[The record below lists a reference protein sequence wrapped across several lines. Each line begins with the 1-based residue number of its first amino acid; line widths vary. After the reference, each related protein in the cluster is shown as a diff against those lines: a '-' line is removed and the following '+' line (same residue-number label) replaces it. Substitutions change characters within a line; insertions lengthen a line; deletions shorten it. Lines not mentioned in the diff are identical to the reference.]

1 MRAVY
6 LNENDVL
13 PHIGCK
19 AVANAHKILF
29 ERLGIEVVHTFYK
42 NDLWSYKRIASHSER
57 VAVISRAY
65 AGLLGSVD
73 AVIVN
78 AEGTLHHG
86 RGEDIIAMVAAG
98 TAMGKKTYLINALI
112 QDMEEYA
119 AVLAGC
125 TAIVTRDPR
134 SYAEASLYNSQA
146 SLVPDSFI
154 LANFEETVGVFA
166 PEDIVV
172 TDYLRT
178 MPDGPG
184 YIVDRLLKEKADEC
198 TYFPFQSPFHS
209 AEWRSVV
216 HRLSKARC
224 VVSARHHGLYAGA
237 MAGRPI
243 VILESN
249 SHKMV
254 AFREMYG
261 GFIPVINSYEEVE
274 RAIEQACA
282 MASRFEALPKV
293 FAEYDLL
300 SHYAQVFGLQLLP
313 PNSQNLPSKPVNLLA
328 SRDNAKTPPILS
340 RVWCRLSLKG
350 VPKPAVAIP
359 VDSAEPADWML
370 AYYTDLLDA
379 KRRRDPRLLPLR
391 DSLKKI
397 AGLPSTYRR
406 FRSFWDAAI
415 KTARARPFLIDEL
428 IGLLPNIQDGDLL
441 VKLATI
447 ASRVEPDSGYYG
459 LSLATLTRGSG
470 RGGRIR
476 VRMIIEHVRNALKAD
491 SNGECAWLIEQL
503 GTSETKQQRMLLN
516 AVIPILS
523 DLHAYKEIIG
533 LTTLYPQVEIVD
545 RNRLK
550 VADAHFMLGRYKPAI
565 RILESIT
572 ENPELALTA
581 DHRRGRI
588 MVHLGDFMAGWP
600 LMNRVVGR
608 EHFTEITDNL
618 GLPVWSGRSEEVER
632 VVVWFHELGGIGG
645 EILWGQ
651 LIPEFKKLARCELRL
666 VVDPRLLVMF
676 KASFP
681 DCEVVSRDESFEFLR
696 EEASAFVFGRELT
709 QLVVTHENDFH
720 SISAHQYRL
729 PEVQNGLSLAGDRKH
744 IAISWK
750 TTNPASAMYRN
761 IPLERFADTLAKFD
775 CEFHCL
781 QHGDIREDLYILQSK
796 LGSRLHVD
804 TFDPAASVEQIGC
817 RLLKMDG
824 VVTIDNTTLHIA
836 GALGVPTLAL
846 ISIPAYWQWPAMGL
860 ASRWYG
866 SVNLL
871 RQDAPG
877 HWQSVLGQISTEL
890 ESIITPVKMLDHQ

>member
-1 MRAVY
+1 MRAIY

-19 AVANAHKILF
+19 AVANAHEILF
-29 ERLGIEVVHTFYK
+29 ERLGIQVVHTFYK
-42 NDLWSYKRIASHSER
+42 NDLWSYKRIVSHSER
-57 VAVISRAY
+57 VAAISRAY

-86 RGEDIIAMVAAG
+86 RGEDILAMVAAG

-112 QDMEEYA
+112 QDMEEFS

-154 LANFEETVGVFA
+154 LANFEERDDVFA

-172 TDYLRT
+172 TDYLGT

-184 YIVDRLLKEKADEC
+184 HIVDRLLKEKADEC
-198 TYFPFQSPFHS
+198 TYLPFQSPFHS

-216 HRLSKARC
+216 HRLSQARC
-224 VVSARHHGLYAGA
+224 VVSARHHGLYAAG

-249 SHKMV
+249 SHKMA

-261 GFIPVINSYEEVE
+261 DFIPVIKSYEEVE
-274 RAIEQACA
+274 SAIEQACA
-282 MASRFEALPKV
+282 MASRFEELPKV

-300 SHYAQVFGLQLLP
+300 SHYSQVFGRQLLAP
-313 PNSQNLPSKPVNLLA
+313 TVQNPSAKPVNLPA
-328 SRDNAKTPPILS
+328 SRESTKTPTIVS
-340 RVWCRLSLKG
+340 RVWHRLSLKG
-350 VPKPAVAIP
+350 VPKPAASP
-359 VDSAEPADWML
+359 ADSPEPTDWML
-370 AYYTDLLDA
+370 AYCTDLLDA

-415 KTARARPFLIDEL
+415 RTARARPFLIDEL

-447 ASRVEPDSGYYG
+447 ASRAEPDSGYYG
-459 LSLATLTRGSG
+459 LSLATLNTGL
-470 RGGRIR
+470 GGRTPRIR
-476 VRMIIEHVRNALKAD
+476 MAIEHVRNALKAD

-503 GTSETKQQRMLLN
+503 GTSEIKQQTMLLN
-516 AVIPILS
+516 AVVPILS
-523 DLHAYKEIIG
+523 ELHAYKDIIG
-533 LTTLYPQVEIVD
+533 LTALYPQAEVVE

-550 VADAHFMLGRYKPAI
+550 VAEAHFMLGRYLAAV

-572 ENPELALTA
+572 EDPDLALTA

-588 MVHLGDFMAGWP
+588 MVHVGDFVAGWP

-608 EHFTEITDNL
+608 EHFTEIADKL
-618 GLPVWSGRSEEVER
+618 GLPVWSGRSEDIER

-681 DCEVVSRDESFEFLR
+681 DCEVLSRDESFELLR
-696 EEASAFVFGRELT
+696 EGADAFVFGRELT
-709 QLVVTHENDFH
+709 QLVVTHESDFQ
-720 SISAHQYRL
+720 SISAHQCRL
-729 PEVQNGLSLAGDRKH
+729 PEVQNGLNLAGHRKH

-761 IPLERFADTLAKFD
+761 IPLEKFAETLAKFD

-781 QHGDIREDLYILQSK
+781 QHGDIREDLNTLKSK
-796 LGSRLHVD
+796 LGSRLHAN
-804 TFDPAASVEQIGC
+804 TFDPSAPVEDMGG

-846 ISIPAYWQWPAMGL
+846 ISIPAYWQWPAGGL
-860 ASRWYG
+860 ASRWYE
-866 SVNLL
+866 SVKLL

-877 HWQSVLGQISTEL
+877 HWQSVLDQISTEL
-890 ESIITPVKMLDHQ
+890 ESIITHVQTLDHQ

>member
-1 MRAVY
+1 MRAIY

-19 AVANAHKILF
+19 AVANAHQILF
-29 ERLGIEVVHTFYK
+29 ERLGITVVHTFYK
-42 NDLWSYKRIASHSER
+42 NDLWSYKRIASHSAR
-57 VAVISRAY
+57 VAAISQAY
-65 AGLLGSVD
+65 AGLLGSID

-98 TAMGKKTYLINALI
+98 TAMGKKAYLINALI

-119 AVLAGC
+119 AVLRGC

-134 SYAEASLYNSQA
+134 SYAEASLYNSQV

-154 LANFEETVGVFA
+154 LANFEETEGVFA

-172 TDYLRT
+172 TDYWGT
-178 MPDGPG
+178 MSDGPG
-184 YIVDRLLKEKADEC
+184 YIIDRLLKEKADEC
-198 TYFPFQSPFHS
+198 TYLPFQSPFHS

-224 VVSARHHGLYAGA
+224 VVSARHHGLYAAA

-249 SHKMV
+249 SHKMA

-261 GFIPVINSYEEVE
+261 DFIPVINSYDEVE
-274 RAIEQACA
+274 SAIEQACA
-282 MASRFEALPKV
+282 MAPRFEALPKI
-293 FAEYDLL
+293 FAEYNLL
-300 SHYAQVFGLQLLP
+300 SHYAQVFERQLFVP
-313 PNSQNLPSKPVNLLA
+313 TSQNPPSKSVNLLA
-328 SRDNAKTPPILS
+328 SRESAKKPPILS
-340 RVWCRLSLKG
+340 RMWRRLSLNG
-350 VPKPAVAIP
+350 VPERAFASP
-359 VDSAEPADWML
+359 VDSSETADWML
-370 AYYTDLLDA
+370 AYYIDLLDA

-391 DSLKKI
+391 ESLEKI

-415 KTARARPFLIDEL
+415 KSARARPFLIDEL
-428 IGLLPNIQDGDLL
+428 IGLLSNIQDGDLL

-447 ASRVEPDSGYYG
+447 ASRAEPDSGYYG
-459 LSLATLTRGSG
+459 LSLATLNKGF
-470 RGGRIR
+470 GGGGTIRI
-476 VRMIIEHVRNALKAD
+476 RMIIGHVRNALKAD

-503 GTSETKQQRMLLN
+503 GTSEIKQQTMLLN
-516 AVIPILS
+516 AVIPVLS
-523 DLHAYKEIIG
+523 DLYAYKEIIG
-533 LTTLYPQVEIVD
+533 LITLYPQAEIVD

-550 VADAHFMLGRYKPAI
+550 VAEAHFMLGRYLPAV

-572 ENPELALTA
+572 EDPDLALTA

-588 MVHLGDFMAGWP
+588 MVHLGDFIAGWP

-608 EHFTEITDNL
+608 EHFTEIADKL
-618 GLPVWSGRSEEVER
+618 RLPVWSVSEEVER

-696 EEASAFVFGRELT
+696 EGAGAFVFGRELT
-709 QLVVTHENDFH
+709 QYVVNHENDFH
-720 SISAHQYRL
+720 SISAQQWCL
-729 PEVQNGLSLAGDRKH
+729 PEAQKSLNLASDRKH

-761 IPLERFADTLAKFD
+761 IPLERFAVILAKFD

-781 QHGDIREDLYILQSK
+781 QHGDIREDLCILQSK

-804 TFDPAASVEQIGC
+804 TFDPAASVEQMGC

-836 GALGVPTLAL
+836 GALGVSTLAL

-866 SVNLL
+866 SVKLL

-877 HWQSVLGQISTEL
+877 HWESVLGLLLTEL
-890 ESIITPVKMLDHQ
+890 ESMITPAKTLDHQ